1 MKKKRKNTWIL
12 VILVC
17 VVIFFMYYQSA
28 DTAPPAAP
36 SPVQVPVPTPPPVT
50 TPTPTPTPVPT
61 PTPPP
66 PTQVTP
72 PTPITG
78 PAHCA
83 DKMWNVDESDLDCGG
98 SCTPCPPPGFP
109 SYVSC
114 WINSDCQTG
123 KCDLGK
129 ATKRLPAVNPN
140 TGKKFYSPIELQK
153 LAGQRWVI
161 PWQGKCV

>member
-12 VILVC
+12 IVLVC
-17 VVIFFMYYQSA
+17 VIIFFMYYQA
-28 DTAPPAAP
+28 DTAPPPAP
-36 SPVQVPVPTPPPVT
+36 APVQVPVPTPPPVVA
-50 TPTPTPTPVPT
+50 PEPTPTPVPT

-83 DKMWNVDESDLDCGG
+83 NKMWDVDESDLDCGG
-98 SCTPCPPPGFP
+98 SCIPCPTPGFP
-109 SYVSC
+109 SYISC
-114 WINSDCQTG
+114 WINTDCQTG
-123 KCDLGK
+123 KCDLGM
-129 ATKRLPAVNPN
+129 AQKRLPAVDPN
-140 TGKKFYSPIELQK
+140 TGKKHHSPIELQK
-153 LAGQRWVI
+153 LAGQRWII